1 MDQTSREVIRNARRA
16 SDDAKKVVMMTPGQ
30 LEGLLDLI
38 SDLVKETTMLKTN
51 VENLLDRVN
60 ELEEQNKRTLN
71 IQMEKPKA
79 HYVTSGEEKK
89 FQTADRPRKFTSY
102 I

>member
-1 MDQTSREVIRNARRA
+1 MDQTSREVIRNVRRA
-16 SDDAKKVVMMTPGQ
+16 ADDAKNVVMLTPGQ
-30 LEGLLDLI
+30 LEGLLDII
-38 SDLVKETTMLKTN
+38 SDLVKETKMLKTN

-60 ELEEQNKRTLN
+60 ELEEQNKRNQAAVNVTSY
-71 IQMEKPKA
+71 A
-79 HYVTSGEEKK
+79 TSGEEKK

>member
-16 SDDAKKVVMMTPGQ
+16 AEDAKKVVMLTPGQ

-38 SDLVKETTMLKTN
+38 SDLVKETKMLKTN

-60 ELEEQNKRTLN
+60 ELEEQNKRN
-71 IQMEKPKA
+71 QA
-79 HYVTSGEEKK
+79 AVNVTSYATSDQEKK
-89 FQTADRPRKFTSY
+89 FVTADRPKKFTSY